1 MPGMEMQV
9 TVLETEELSETAKLD
24 ILNSGAVEM
33 QENGPNPGPANT
45 GEVKEEDKQ
54 EERQEWI
61 CTKPAVVLEEKQR

>member
-1 MPGMEMQV
+1 MEMQV

-45 GEVKEEDKQ
+45 GEVKEEGKQ
-54 EERQEWI
+54 EEGQE
-61 CTKPAVVLEEKQR
+61 